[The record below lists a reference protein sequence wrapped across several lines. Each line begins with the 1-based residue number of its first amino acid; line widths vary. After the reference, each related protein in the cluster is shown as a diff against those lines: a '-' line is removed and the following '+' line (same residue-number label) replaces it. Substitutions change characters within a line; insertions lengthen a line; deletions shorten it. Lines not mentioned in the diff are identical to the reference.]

1 MSEKAVSYALFPVR
15 WQSVIDDLWA
25 REGRTIGEL
34 LPEIVRALKV
44 LPPEKA
50 EQLLLLTL
58 SSPKAKRLPMLRKP
72 VGNLHAGDRATDL
85 ILDVAGFPKDSSR
98 PRLRAEFAKALKA
111 GSGIDVKSFIE
122 AVKSLQGAPKEPTPR
137 KRSQRA
143 AVRLGYERKRGRPP
157 KIGQK

>member
-58 SSPKAKRLPMLRKP
+58 SSPKAKRLP
-72 VGNLHAGDRATDL
+72 
-85 ILDVAGFPKDSSR
+85 
-98 PRLRAEFAKALKA
+98 
-111 GSGIDVKSFIE
+111 
-122 AVKSLQGAPKEPTPR
+122 QG
-137 KRSQRA
+137 
-143 AVRLGYERKRGRPP
+143 
-157 KIGQK
+157 